1 MTRIAY
7 IAPVGVFGGVRI
19 VAEHLNRLSDRGHA
33 CTLISTDNQP
43 LTWLPT
49 RFEQRPFQDP
59 GNGYDVIVGTATT
72 TWGAARKMADA
83 NGAKAVGLMQMADW
97 LFSNPGTDAYN
108 AAMQEF
114 ATTPLD
120 GVMAISEWLAKLN
133 DEVPGREVYRI
144 RNGIDTN
151 LFYHDPF
158 QDSGNFD
165 GVTVVL
171 EGYNH
176 NRCKDIDGMAFA
188 AIRRARYDYGLNLRV
203 IGFSQYDPQFE
214 FDAFWKSPPQHIIRK
229 IYSTADIFL
238 KASRYEGRPGPHME
252 AMACGTAVCTAIG
265 TGDDDLFDDVNCLK
279 SQYGDLKKLTDNLVK
294 LSGQEKAAHPANQA
308 ILSQHDNRVR
318 EKLTRQGLEYVKNSY
333 SWEPAIDM
341 VEKALTG
348 SVTEPTGQRADYA
361 YDLASYNQL
370 QNDIVAWEG
379 GQARWL
385 GETLADMLEPTSVID
400 IGCGPGIYLVP
411 FKPDAIVMGVDGAPD
426 AGKALEPGE
435 LLTID
440 LRQDW
445 YPPKMIDN
453 DGGVDVWDLSLCIET
468 GEHLPPD
475 RADYLVELLTQ
486 ASDVCFF
493 SAAQPGQGG
502 TMHLNEQPKS
512 YWLDKFRAH
521 GWDLHPRNDELADK
535 ILNNAECRKVQ
546 WLIGNS
552 MLLWRVPSV

>member
-19 VAEHLNRLSDRGHA
+19 VAEHLNQLSDRGHA

-43 LTWLPT
+43 LTWLPA

-59 GNGYDVIVGTATT
+59 GNGYDVVVGTATT

-151 LFYHDPF
+151 LFYRDPF
-158 QDSGNFD
+158 PDVGNFD

-238 KASRYEGRPGPHME
+238 KASRFEGRPGPHME

-265 TGDDDLFDDVNCLK
+265 TGDDDLQHGYNCLK
-279 SQYGDLKKLTDNLVK
+279 TEYGNLESLTTSFVNLANMKSWRDEYSSNGLKY
-294 LSGQEKAAHPANQA
+294 
-308 ILSQHDNRVR
+308 VR
-318 EKLTRQGLEYVKNSY
+318 EQYDWPT
-333 SWEPAIDM
+333 AINM

-411 FKPDAIVMGVDGAPD
+411 FKPEARVLGVDGAPD

-435 LLTID
+435 FVTVD
-440 LRQDW
+440 LRTNWRFERHVEWVKEEGATDDEFAATQ
-445 YPPKMIDN
+445 PMRF
-453 DGGVDVWDLSLCIET
+453 DLSLCIET

-475 RADYLVELLTQ
+475 RADYLVNLL
-486 ASDVCFF
+486 ASCSNVCFF

-521 GWDLHPRNDELADK
+521 GWDLHPRNDELAEK

-552 MLLWRVPSV
+552 VLLWRVPSV

>member
-19 VAEHLNRLSDRGHA
+19 VAEHLNQLSDRGHA

-133 DEVPGREVYRI
+133 DEVPGRDVYRI

-151 LFYHDPF
+151 LFYRDPF
-158 QDSGNFD
+158 PDVGNFD

-252 AMACGTAVCTAIG
+252 AMACGTAVVTAIG
-265 TGDDDLFDDVNCLK
+265 TGDDDLTANWNCYK
-279 SQYGDLKKLTDNLVK
+279 SPYGNVDELTKNLVYLAMK
-294 LSGQEKAAHPANQA
+294 PDMRAWVNENALKY
-308 ILSQHDNRVR
+308 VR
-318 EKLTRQGLEYVKNSY
+318 EEYD
-333 SWEPAIDM
+333 WPTAINM

-348 SVTEPTGQRADYA
+348 SATEPTGQRADYA

-411 FKPDAIVMGVDGAPD
+411 FKPEARVLGVDGAPD

-435 LLTID
+435 FEKVD
-440 LRQDW
+440 LRKFWHPCEAKDRRWQ
-445 YPPKMIDN
+445 YPA
-453 DGGVDVWDLSLCIET
+453 DLSLCIET

-486 ASDVCFF
+486 ASNVCFF

-512 YWLDKFRAH
+512 YWLDKFKAR